1 MTITGDFERFQYL
14 NFENNFSENLK
25 HFLKKLEFCFLAQ
38 NTTNRSTTFHIK
50 LPCKMPM
57 LKRQNEWETQNGPIT
72 KNVLSSL
79 NTSFFCNLS
88 IRTSYK

>member
-14 NFENNFSENLK
+14 NFENKFSENLK

-57 LKRQNEWETQNGPIT
+57 LKDKMNG
-72 KNVLSSL
+72 KHKMDLSQRM
-79 NTSFFCNLS
+79 FF
-88 IRTSYK
+88 RH